1 MISVTMA
8 RRYAR
13 ALLTL
18 AEKRGELERTG
29 GEMRELSAVFAREPR
44 IRRYFESPNV
54 SHKEKIAFLEERV
67 RPKVGKATYGF
78 LHVLL
83 RRRRLDHMIVI
94 ADEYRKLSERS
105 QGIARATVK
114 TAVPITE
121 EQATAITKAIA
132 RRTGLEILL
141 TREVDPAVLGG
152 AVVSLGHRVLDGT
165 LARQLWQ
172 IRRQLLATRVRG
184 RG

>member
-1 MISVTMA
+1 MISVTLA

-13 ALLTL
+13 ALH
-18 AEKRGELERTG
+18 AVAQKKGELERTG
-29 GEMRELSAVFAREPR
+29 AEMRELSAIFSREPR
-44 IRRYFESPNV
+44 VRRYFESPNV
-54 SHKEKIAFLEERV
+54 SHNEKITFLEERV
-67 RPKVGKATYGF
+67 RPKVGKTTYGL

-83 RRRRLDHMIVI
+83 RRRRLDHVTVI
-94 ADEYRKLSERS
+94 ADEFQKLSERT
-105 QGIARATVK
+105 QGVARATVR
-114 TAVPITE
+114 TAVAISE
-121 EQATAITKAIA
+121 EQASAITRAIA

-165 LARQLWQ
+165 LATRLWQ

>member
-1 MISVTMA
+1 MISVTLA

-13 ALLTL
+13 ALHTL
-18 AEKRGELERTG
+18 AQKKKELERTA
-29 GEMRELSAVFAREPR
+29 GEMRELSALFSREPR
-44 IRRYFESPNV
+44 VRRYFESPNV
-54 SHKEKIAFLEERV
+54 PYNEKITFLEKRV
-67 RPKVGKATYGF
+67 RPKVGKSTYGL

-83 RRRRLDHMIVI
+83 RRRRLDHMAVI
-94 ADEYRKLSERS
+94 ADEFRKLSERT
-105 QGIARATVK
+105 QGIARAVIR
-114 TAVPITE
+114 TAVPISE
-121 EQATAITKAIA
+121 AQASAVTKAIA